1 MAEDTSVS
9 PNDQLADLVAEKLT
23 EEGLISS
30 DRKDQVLSGLKAGS
44 LKGQDWRLLLEIA
57 ADGEE
62 GEDGQAD

>member
-1 MAEDTSVS
+1 MPDEPSAS

-23 EEGLISS
+23 DEGLISS

-44 LKGQDWRLLLEIA
+44 LKAQDWRLLLEIA

-62 GEDGQAD
+62 REDGQSD

>member
-1 MAEDTSVS
+1 MPDEPSAR

-30 DRKDQVLSGLKAGS
+30 DRKGQVLSGLKAGS

-62 GEDGQAD
+62 DEDEQSD